1 LLNTL
6 LGVFSQQAFAQ
17 AGCTNTQ
24 TTYISGD
31 FVYFTL
37 EFKNNGT
44 ATADNVAI
52 VDRHDPELQFD
63 SIHSESNPGLIGDPH
78 VNIGILGHKIS
89 FSDGFSLTP

>member
-24 TTYISGD
+24 TTYVSGD

-52 VDRHDPELQFD
+52 VDRYDTDLTFD
-63 SIHSESNPGLIGDPH
+63 SIYSESNTGL
-78 VNIGILGHKIS
+78 V
-89 FSDGFSLTP
+89 